1 MKRLSFLKK
10 YNNENGVAAVLVLA
24 VILVLTSLGTIALV
38 ASAANISMGSKSK
51 SWSTEFYSL
60 DSQAEELVQKV
71 DAQLTIAEQDAV
83 EYVQNRYDTM
93 ATTTTAFTLS
103 KFKTEY
109 QMDDGTDSGAQKF
122 FHLHYKDELTTG
134 GGITITVQ
142 DYIDRY
148 VDGGLGTAD
157 DARQKYEDD
166 LKTYMSDVFDR
177 VYFHLASKRLYT
189 LADSYK
195 GASPY
200 SKMVLKGGSGKYGY
214 PDPITTQWCTN
225 KFIGLNELSVWDS
238 STQPTDGEVGVYIL
252 AQDAAVASKR
262 VETEISVIVPRYETV
277 IQRINIPYKGNPIW
291 ANALSVQNGI
301 QISEGSNVR
310 VEGDVFASST
320 QTGGLASTTGA
331 SIHIYGNVYT
341 AGDVHVTGN
350 GGEISV
356 YRYAGS
362 GVSTDYT
369 AKNKI
374 FNDNDLFFTESVA
387 PGVVLSNYT
396 ENSTGSAPD
405 GAIPFI
411 FRDHRKWG
419 NVYCNEFTIE
429 SGVSAGSM
437 TAQGNLVTARDI
449 RMDGR
454 HSEMAIGTTV
464 SGVAETNYV
473 GLRSEPVDGLN
484 VNPNE
489 SSSIINNYPYEAD
502 GLTRSSSIQINSRLF
517 VPGVAFYEFDQAGPA
532 WSEVGGKYYYKS
544 AESITSRVT
553 SPTAIFDAYMAE
565 GTDFIAPPFQR
576 NGTKYYLTT
585 PSGLSMKSELHD
597 FVTSAGGIKTNI
609 INGTSTAEG
618 YVLGVAMMQD
628 NISSDAD
635 VYEGIGGYSSSSYI
649 AYNQLKSAGALMSI
663 FDAKTKNLGTGH
675 NETFENYVNKA
686 YNASVNGFIFLGAG
700 SHTRD
705 ISGISGIIYSEG
717 DLTVTGNGEFKG
729 AIICEGKLTIDGDL
743 TIKYSEAV
751 ILSTLKNQSRVRKFF
766 DTSIGSIGLD
776 IDFVEEYSTTSGTR
790 TLVKRYKVLSW
801 KEKQE

>member
-10 YNNENGVAAVLVLA
+10 YNNEKGVAAVLVLA
-24 VILVLTSLGTIALV
+24 VILVLTALGTIALV

-83 EYVQNRYDTM
+83 EYVQNRYDAM
-93 ATTTTAFTLS
+93 ATTATAFTLS

-109 QMDDGTDSGAQKF
+109 MMDDGTDSGAQKF
-122 FHLHYKDELTTG
+122 FHLHYKDEWTTG
-134 GGITITVQ
+134 GGIAITVQ
-142 DYIDRY
+142 DYIDNTTTY
-148 VDGGLGTAD
+148 PSAD
-157 DARQKYEDD
+157 DARMAYEND
-166 LKTYMSDVFDR
+166 LKVYMSDVFDR
-177 VYFHLASKRLYT
+177 VYFHFASKRLND
-189 LADSYK
+189 LATS
-195 GASPY
+195 SPGVIPDVAL
-200 SKMVLKGGSGKYGY
+200 VLKGGAGKYGY
-214 PDPITTQWCTN
+214 PDPNTTQWCTN
-225 KFIGLNELSVWDS
+225 KFIGLNVLSVWDS
-238 STQPTDGEVGVYIL
+238 STKPTDGDIVVYVL
-252 AQDAAVASKR
+252 AQDAAVAGKR

-301 QISEGSNVR
+301 QIGEGSNVR
-310 VEGDVFASST
+310 VEGDVFASAT

-350 GGEISV
+350 GGEINIH
-356 YRYAGS
+356 RYAGS

-387 PGVVLSNYT
+387 HGVILSNYT

-405 GAIPFI
+405 GAIPFV
-411 FRDHRKWG
+411 FWDHRKWG

-454 HSEMAIGTTV
+454 HSEMVIGTAAA
-464 SGVAETNYV
+464 GVAETNYI
-473 GLRSEPVDGLN
+473 GLRSEPEDGLN

-517 VPGVAFYEFDQAGPA
+517 VPGVAFYEFDQAGPV

-553 SPTAIFDAYMAE
+553 SPTAIFDAYMAD

-585 PSGLSMKSELHD
+585 PSGLSMKSDLSD
-597 FVTSAGGIKTNI
+597 FITSAGGIKTNI
-609 INGTSTAEG
+609 INGTSTADG

-628 NISSDAD
+628 NISSNAV
-635 VYEGIGGYSSSSYI
+635 VYEGIGGYSSRSYI
-649 AYNQLKSAGALMSI
+649 AYNELKLAGAPLMSI
-663 FDAKTKNLGTGH
+663 FDAKTKYLGTGYIGA
-675 NETFENYVNKA
+675 FENYVNKA

-743 TIKYSEAV
+743 TIKYNEAA

-766 DTSIGSIGLD
+766 DTTIGSIGLD
-776 IDFVEEYSTTSGTR
+776 IDFVEEYNTTSGTR